1 MARVQGHPEL
11 CSEFRSA
18 RATTWKCLK
27 KNMVKYN
34 YIKNRA
40 IKWGEEY
47 KENKSRFEILFLD
60 PSTTSKNAS
69 VCSKHTHGL

>member
-1 MARVQGHPEL
+1 
-11 CSEFRSA
+11 
-18 RATTWKCLK
+18 
-27 KNMVKYN
+27 MVKYN

>member
-1 MARVQGHPEL
+1 MSSGQLGLQHENV
-11 CSEFRSA
+11 S
-18 RATTWKCLK
+18 K